1 MSVSKRYFAS
11 ILLLLA
17 LISSLSWQRS
27 LAQFGGEEYFEETG
41 HRVTGEF
48 LTKFHSVSN
57 PLQLYGYP
65 ITEAYQDPTNHL
77 LIQYFQKARFE
88 LFLIAPVSERVQ
100 FTPLGQYLYNSGVP
114 APLPATG
121 PACRTFDKGFQV
133 CYSLLEFYLANGG
146 EAQFGKPISNTEL
159 HDNVIVQYFQ
169 NTRFEWHPELPAG
182 QRVVLANLGKEYFS
196 VMHENPVRL
205 KSEPGSNGNTNNGT
219 LSLKVHAYPTTA
231 VTSRNGMQTIYAIV
245 QDQRLLPVKDAQV
258 TITLTM
264 PAGDEIRHI
273 VPILTNEKG
282 VTQYTFPF
290 NTNDVGIVQVTV
302 TASSNNLEA
311 KTTTSFRVWW

>member
-27 LAQFGGEEYFEETG
+27 SAQIGGEEYFEETG

-48 LTKFHSVSN
+48 LTKFHSVPN

-65 ITEAYQDPTNHL
+65 ITEAFQDPTYHIL
-77 LIQYFQKARFE
+77 VQYFQKARFE
-88 LFLIAPVSERVQ
+88 FFPIAPAGQRVQ
-100 FTPLGQYLYNSGVP
+100 FTPLGQYIYKRGVS

-121 PACRTFDKGFQV
+121 PRCRTFDKGFQV
-133 CYSLLEFYLANGG
+133 CYTLLEFYLANGG
-146 EAQFGKPISNTEL
+146 EAQFGLPISNTEL
-159 HDNVIVQYFQ
+159 HNNMIVQYFQ
-169 NTRFEWHPELPAG
+169 NARFEWHPELPAG
-182 QRVVLANLGKEYFS
+182 QRVVLANLGKEYFFM
-196 VMHENPVRL
+196 MHENPIRL
-205 KSEPGSNGNTNNGT
+205 KSEPGGFGNNGT
-219 LSLKVHAYPTTA
+219 LSLKVRAYPTKA
-231 VTSRNGMQTIYAIV
+231 VTSRNGVQTIYAIA

-258 TITLTM
+258 TITLRM
-264 PAGDEIRHI
+264 PAGNEIRYI
-273 VPILTNEKG
+273 IPTLTDEKG
-282 VTQYTFPF
+282 VTEYTFPF

-302 TASSNNLEA
+302 TAISNNLEA